1 MVFMKRLL
9 FFLMAIIFAIQ
20 GWTQP
25 TLNEGFEGTTFPP
38 NDWTSVNV
46 SGSVN
51 WARYTSS
58 TPRGT
63 ASASVNYAT
72 AGHENWL
79 ITPNLNVTSG
89 LDTISFWI
97 KTSTYYSGTS
107 FSVFISSTTN
117 DIASFNTSNPALLSL
132 VNNNITTTWTKYSV
146 PLSAYI
152 GQNIYV
158 GFRVQDQD
166 GMRIMLDDVTGPN
179 LFVPAC
185 PKPTS
190 LQASNPTASPT
201 SFDLGWTDASGS
213 LWNIQYMPAAQ
224 TDWANATTISG
235 VTTNPYNINGLNPD
249 TDYKIRIQKNCGTE
263 LSDWTNSI
271 TYTTPCSILSVP
283 TTTEEFNS
291 VPPSRCWERKSG
303 LLPASGPATLTSTTS
318 GWNLNSYVTPS
329 NANLNIYSTNKYW
342 LISPSIDLGNG
353 AAPMQL
359 EFDVFYTDYGN
370 ANPIDSSGYDDRFA
384 VVISTDN
391 GVTWEAANAFIW
403 SSDINSSKILGN
415 ITNAPT
421 HVIIPMFNQSNS
433 LPYTGTIKIGFYGE
447 STVSNTDNDLHI
459 DNFTILPF
467 ESCRKPSN
475 VAVSSLT
482 STSANIL
489 FQENGSSAT
498 WQYVI
503 SSTANYPDNITP
515 IPTTSNPILLT
526 NLTPNTQY
534 KIWIR
539 SDCYTETSNWSN
551 QLSFTTDA
559 LPKTIPFTCNFEN
572 QLENSAWRNL
582 SGSVNN
588 WAIGQAAGNGPTTQ
602 NTTDSIAAYISNDN
616 GLSYAMTDGY
626 IYSYGYRDIDF
637 GTTPASYSLNF
648 DWKCEG
654 YVSGTSAYSGLIVFL
669 RNVTDTLNP
678 TGYPTYIN
686 DNLALLSQSST
697 WQNKEITIDNVSG
710 VKRLIFYYFDRDYN
724 YAPPAAID
732 NISVEA
738 LSCPRPFDITI
749 NSLSSTQAQIAWS
762 SNIGNEWYF
771 YYKTSFDA
779 FYDSILVNTNTY
791 TIQNLIPQATYTYY
805 LRTKCGT
812 ELSYPTNIY
821 TFTTPPIPCE
831 AVTALPFTENFD
843 SYGTTAGSFLS
854 CWSRPVL
861 NTTTPFPSINT
872 AYSHTSPASIKF
884 QSASASVP
892 TYVITPA
899 FGVDINTLKMKFW
912 LKKEGTSSG
921 SMQVGVMSSSSD
933 TSTFE
938 LVEIITPST
947 SDWIEYEILF
957 NNTILSGTNKY
968 IAFKHVTSSSAWYY
982 WIDDIV
988 IDIIPTCL
996 KPTALAASNPT
1007 STGFDLTWTD
1017 ESGSLYNIQYMT
1029 ATETDWANATTISG
1043 VAKPYTFNTLN
1054 HSTSYKVRVQTNCT
1068 TEQSEWSAQIT
1079 YTTAC
1084 GTITELPWTE
1094 GFENTFVPA
1103 VLPGNKTSPL
1113 CWYIIDSLNSGT
1125 YFWKTSTSAYS
1136 GNNSIYMQGYASSTT
1151 TTTSYN
1157 NNDWLISPI
1166 ITLTGSERLNFW
1178 AKKSSASYKPDL
1190 LIYAMD
1196 VSQGDLNPTVPSSN
1210 FILIGQVDTN
1220 VLSTT
1225 YAEYEFN
1232 LSSLVGDYRLAFVRK
1247 KIANGSVYIDDVK
1260 VSEIPTCLMP
1270 TAPQASNPT
1279 PTSFDLGWTDASG
1292 SLYNIQYMPS
1302 TQTDWANAT
1311 TISGVNNPYT
1321 IIGLNSGTIYK
1332 IRVQTDCGTK
1342 QSEWSAPIT
1351 YNTACVTITT
1361 LPYTESFD
1369 NYGTGSTIYPLC
1381 WSRLYNATTAN
1392 PYITSTNF
1400 SSPGS
1405 MYFTAATGKN
1415 SFAITPQLDAS
1426 IQISSLSA
1434 KFQLRTTNSTSKII
1448 VGVLTNPADS
1458 LTFIAIDTLM
1468 PTASS
1473 VWEEFEV
1480 NFVDYTG
1487 DGQFIAFKSE
1497 YNTATNTC
1505 YVDDLTIYTTPS
1517 CERPSAISATSTSNS
1532 IVVNVTPAETTDNG
1546 WKVFFREANSANW
1559 DSLNIISNIATIP
1572 NLQSQTV
1579 YEIYAKTLCSDASY
1593 SSSNNSIFVETKQIP
1608 VSTPY
1613 VCNFE
1618 GQGNNGWIIRNGTS
1632 VNKWM
1637 IGTPVGARSNALFVS
1652 NNNANL
1658 AYAIGSQSVVIAE
1671 KLFNITSPDS
1681 LELSFDALVGGELV
1695 DDYLKVFLVDKDT
1708 VFSPSLAA
1716 TYFSENSYSEGIIMQ
1731 NESNNYINLI
1741 PATHLTTRFV
1751 SPGIGVE
1758 KKLIFV
1764 WRNDA
1769 SAGNGIS
1776 AYIDNVSLLNIITPY
1791 PPTNLQATPSITTS
1805 QLTWTAGAAEIG
1817 WQVRKGETGAVV
1829 DVSTIGYQANALSPG
1844 TQYTYYIRS
1853 NYGDNLYSIWV
1864 PISFRTLAI
1873 PQRVTTL
1880 AATEIGQTTANV
1892 HGTVI
1897 AGTDTIINQGF
1908 QYRVLGGDT
1917 NWTSVSATFDDT
1929 IAYNLTG
1936 LLPYAVY
1943 EFRAFASTA
1952 YVTIN
1957 GRTQSFTTLPAPPS
1971 AITSPATLIEQTVAT
1986 LNGIVTQGTRPLT
1999 TKGFEWRLVGATT
2012 WTTVTSTLTD
2022 DATTYNLTGLI
2033 PITNYEYRVFATTA
2047 SEIVY
2052 GSIANFT
2059 TLAIVPPTVTTIPA
2073 TSIAQTIATL
2083 NANIVLGSEII
2094 TEQGFEWRL
2103 SGAST
2108 WTTLTSTLN
2117 AGIITNNLTGLVAST
2132 DYEYR
2137 AYATT
2142 ASGSVY
2148 GEIQSFTTLA
2158 IVPPTVITGEAI
2170 AVAQTIETINGT
2182 ITAGSELVTNQGFE
2196 WRLLGESVWTPLTVS
2211 LVDNAMTYNLT
2222 ALTANTNYEFRAFA
2236 TTEST
2241 TTYGN
2246 IVAFRTLAMDPP
2258 VVITTAATLISQT
2271 SVTLNGSAMVVMA
2284 PITSQGFEWR
2294 LSGETT
2300 WTIIPTAI
2308 IDNNL
2313 IHNLTGLTAYTDYEF
2328 RAFAT
2333 TSEGTTYGL
2342 TQSFKTLP
2350 IAPTVVTN
2358 PATSITQIIATLNG
2372 AVADGSETISAKG
2385 FEWRKVGATSW
2396 TNIILTENTLVYNL
2410 TGIVA
2415 STNYEFRAY
2424 ATTESGSVYGIT
2436 QTFTTLAI
2444 VPPTVVTNVATLVDQ
2459 TTATINGAITAGS
2472 ESILSQGFE
2481 WKLASASAWT
2491 QITSIPTS
2499 TITHNLTGLTPDR
2512 AYEFRAYATTES
2524 GTTYGTIQS
2533 FSTLVIPQAVVT
2545 NPANSIT
2552 ETNATL
2558 NAVVTSGSE
2567 LLTSHGFEWKVSNS
2581 STWTIVTSPLIG
2593 NALTYS
2599 LIGLTPNMDY
2609 EFRAYATTAS
2619 GTIYGQIQNFTTLAI
2634 PTIVVTSS
2642 ATSVAQ
2648 TIATINGTITLGSKP
2663 LTSQGFEWKLASAST
2678 WTVVA
2683 KSLIGNT
2690 ITHNLTGLTAN
2701 TAYEFRA
2708 YAINASETIYGEV
2721 QSFTT
2726 LATVP
2731 TVVTNAATLVAQ
2743 TTATLNGAITIGSE
2757 SIIAQGFEW
2766 KLSSATAWIAQTSTL
2781 NGNAITHNLTGLN
2794 PNSAY
2799 QYRAYA
2805 TTLSGTVYGTTQNFT
2820 TLAIV
2825 PPTVVTN
2832 AATLI
2837 SQNTATLNGTVTIG
2851 SDEILVQGF
2860 EWKLATSS
2868 TWLPLT
2874 STLTGN
2880 AITHNLIGLTPNTAY
2895 QFRAYVTTSAGTVS
2909 GTTQSFTT
2917 LAIVPPTVVTSVA
2930 TAISQNIATLNGTI
2944 TAGSELISSQGFEYK
2959 LTSSS
2964 TWIPIAANLNGN
2976 AITYNLLGLTPN
2988 SAYQFRAYATTFN
3001 GTVYGSTQTFTTLAI
3016 VPPTIVTSAA
3026 TLIAQTSAT
3035 LNGTIT
3041 SGSEA
3046 IITQG
3051 FEWTLSSS
3059 NAWTITTEPLTGNAM
3074 TNILTGLNPNTSYKY
3089 RAYVITLS
3097 GTVYGQT
3104 QTFTTLSITPP
3115 TVLTSAATA
3124 ITTNSATLNGTITAG
3139 TEAVISQGFEWR
3151 VFNTNIWMPITTTG
3165 SALTH
3170 NLLGLTPNE
3179 SYEFR
3184 VYATTASGNVY
3195 GEIQDFTTLAI
3206 IPPTVV
3212 TNPPIV
3218 TSSREVT
3225 LSGTVISGSESILA
3239 QGFEWK
3245 EAGASQWTVVA
3256 GTLTGNTITYNL
3268 TGLTP
3273 NQSYRFRAGVVT
3285 ESGITYGETQI
3296 FTTLGLNGVDGNEIS
3311 IKMYPNPAKI
3321 QTKLIVSGISGDVKI
3336 ILSDVQGRIL
3346 STVNTEAVSGVLE
3359 HTLDL
3364 NDLVEGVYYIRIQ
3377 NSVINKTQ
3385 KLIVK

>member
-20 GWTQP
+20 GFSQT
-25 TLNEGFEGTTFPP
+25 TVTIGSGTS
-38 NDWTSVNV
+38 TSS
-46 SGSVN
+46 SGSIPGFYGFHNSALLFTASEMTQGGVIQSFGLEISTASSTSTRSMKIYLKEVSDASLASSQIMNNLLDGATLVYDSTNVN
-51 WARYTSS
+51 CSTTGWRNFVFGTPFNYSGTNNLLVIIVGSGCTTGGGCSVSVRYSS
-58 TPRGT
+58 TP
-63 ASASVNYAT
+63 
-72 AGHENWL
+72 
-79 ITPNLNVTSG
+79 SG
-89 LDTISFWI
+89 KAWTKVIDNSNID
-97 KTSTYYSGTS
+97 
-107 FSVFISSTTN
+107 FSSPISSTNTYRFNSRFIMN
-117 DIASFNTSNPALLSL
+117 DLPSNYCYPPSNFSTSSLTSSGVNLSWTCNSNPDSYTIEYKPSNSDTWISGNSTLNSYSFTGLNSATTYNVRIKSNCGSLSSTSIWSYFSFLTACDQISVLPYLESFDSYGTGTGSFPICWSKVTSNTNPYISTTNSSSPGSMYMYTASGAYNYIVTPEISMSIPINTLSAFFKL
-132 VNNNITTTWTKYSV
+132 YKGSADYNITVGVMSDPT
-146 PLSAYI
+146 
-152 GQNIYV
+152 NIST
-158 GFRVQDQD
+158 FDS
-166 GMRIMLDDVTGPN
+166 LKN
-179 LFVPAC
+179 LTP
-185 PKPTS
+185 
-190 LQASNPTASPT
+190 
-201 SFDLGWTDASGS
+201 
-213 LWNIQYMPAAQ
+213 
-224 TDWANATTISG
+224 TTISTWQTFDVDFANYTG
-235 VTTNPYNINGLNPD
+235 LGKYIAFKVQGYGAINGMYIDDLEIIETPACAIPIGL
-249 TDYKIRIQKNCGTE
+249 TD
-263 LSDWTNSI
+263 LSSNTNSI
-271 TYTTPCSILSVP
+271 TLDWDAADDANVLSWIV
-283 TTTEEFNS
+283 EY
-291 VPPSRCWERKSG
+291 K
-303 LLPASGPATLTSTTS
+303 
-318 GWNLNSYVTPS
+318 
-329 NANLNIYSTNKYW
+329 
-342 LISPSIDLGNG
+342 
-353 AAPMQL
+353 
-359 EFDVFYTDYGN
+359 
-370 ANPIDSSGYDDRFA
+370 PIDSSEWLAQSAASHPFVLSGLLSG
-384 VVISTDN
+384 VVYQIRLYAICSDGDTTNATNTINVGMPCETISSFPWYEGFENTWFSAFGLNTGTRPWCWTNINGGEQAN
-391 GVTWEAANAFIW
+391 GVWRKTT
-403 SSDINSSKILGN
+403 SSSYIRTGSGALQMYSS
-415 ITNAPT
+415 
-421 HVIIPMFNQSNS
+421 
-433 LPYTGTIKIGFYGE
+433 
-447 STVSNTDNDLHI
+447 
-459 DNFTILPF
+459 
-467 ESCRKPSN
+467 
-475 VAVSSLT
+475 
-482 STSANIL
+482 STSAGLSGDWFISPTISLTGNQIL
-489 FQENGSSAT
+489 RFWAKGYSTYTDILSVKILNVTINGSVAQES
-498 WQYVI
+498 
-503 SSTANYPDNITP
+503 D
-515 IPTTSNPILLT
+515 TSLFVDIM
-526 NLTPNTQY
+526 PNT
-534 KIWIR
+534 IIPA
-539 SDCYTETSNWSN
+539 SDWVEYEV
-551 QLSFTTDA
+551 
-559 LPKTIPFTCNFEN
+559 
-572 QLENSAWRNL
+572 NL
-582 SGSVNN
+582 GQFSGDYQIAFVR
-588 WAIGQAAGNGPTTQ
+588 
-602 NTTDSIAAYISNDN
+602 NTTGGYYLNIDDISITELPICARP
-616 GLSYAMTDGY
+616 T
-626 IYSYGYRDIDF
+626 
-637 GTTPASYSLNF
+637 
-648 DWKCEG
+648 
-654 YVSGTSAYSGLIVFL
+654 
-669 RNVTDTLNP
+669 NV
-678 TGYPTYIN
+678 
-686 DNLALLSQSST
+686 A
-697 WQNKEITIDNVSG
+697 
-710 VKRLIFYYFDRDYN
+710 
-724 YAPPAAID
+724 
-732 NISVEA
+732 
-738 LSCPRPFDITI
+738 I
-749 NSLSSTQAQIAWS
+749 NSLASTEAEIKWISGHSGDAS
-762 SNIGNEWYF
+762 WYL
-771 YYKTSFDA
+771 YYKTNFDQ
-779 FYDSILVNTNTY
+779 FYDSILVNTNPY
-791 TIQNLIPQATYTYY
+791 TLQNLIPQATYTYY
-805 LRTKCGT
+805 LRTNCGT
-812 ELSYPTNIY
+812 ELSEPTNVY
-821 TFTTPPIPCE
+821 TFTTNCSSI
-831 AVTALPFTENFD
+831 TQ
-843 SYGTTAGSFLS
+843 
-854 CWSRPVL
+854 
-861 NTTTPFPSINT
+861 FP
-872 AYSHTSPASIKF
+872 
-884 QSASASVP
+884 
-892 TYVITPA
+892 
-899 FGVDINTLKMKFW
+899 
-912 LKKEGTSSG
+912 
-921 SMQVGVMSSSSD
+921 
-933 TSTFE
+933 
-938 LVEIITPST
+938 
-947 SDWIEYEILF
+947 
-957 NNTILSGTNKY
+957 
-968 IAFKHVTSSSAWYY
+968 WY
-982 WIDDIV
+982 
-988 IDIIPTCL
+988 
-996 KPTALAASNPT
+996 
-1007 STGFDLTWTD
+1007 
-1017 ESGSLYNIQYMT
+1017 
-1029 ATETDWANATTISG
+1029 
-1043 VAKPYTFNTLN
+1043 
-1054 HSTSYKVRVQTNCT
+1054 
-1068 TEQSEWSAQIT
+1068 
-1079 YTTAC
+1079 
-1084 GTITELPWTE
+1084 E
-1094 GFENTFVPA
+1094 GFEDAFVSA
-1103 VLPGNKTSPL
+1103 ILPGNKTAPS
-1113 CWYIIDSLNSGT
+1113 CWYIIDSLNTGT
-1125 YFWKTSTSAYS
+1125 YYWQTSTSSNTGSRAVYMYGYS
-1136 GNNSIYMQGYASSTT
+1136 SSTT
-1151 TTTSYN
+1151 TTATYN

-1166 ITLTGSERLNFW
+1166 IHLTGSEKLNFW
-1178 AKKSSASYKPDL
+1178 SKKSSSSYYPDL
-1190 LIYAMD
+1190 LIYALD
-1196 VSQGDLNPTVPSSN
+1196 ISQGDLNYSIPNTN
-1210 FILIGQVDTN
+1210 FVYLGKVDSTI
-1220 VLSTT
+1220 LSTT
-1225 YAEYEFN
+1225 YSEFEFN

-1260 VSEIPTCLMP
+1260 VSEIPTCFMP
-1270 TAPQASNPT
+1270 TSLLASNST
-1279 PTSFDLGWTDASG
+1279 TTGFDLGWTDANS
-1292 SLYNIQYMPS
+1292 SLYNIQYMLS
-1302 TQTDWANAT
+1302 SQTDWANAT
-1311 TISGVNNPYT
+1311 TISGVTSPYSLN
-1321 IIGLNSGTIYK
+1321 GLSAGTSYK
-1332 IRVQTDCGTK
+1332 VRVQTDCGTE
-1342 QSEWSAPIT
+1342 QSEWSVPIT
-1351 YNTACVTITT
+1351 NTTACGAITQF
-1361 LPYTESFD
+1361 PWTETFD
-1369 NYGTGSTIYPLC
+1369 GLGSGEFPQCWFRPVIYSTYPK
-1381 WSRLYNATTAN
+1381 
-1392 PYITSTNF
+1392 TST
-1400 SSPGS
+1400 SSSNVHSAPS
-1405 MYFTAATGKN
+1405 SLEIHSASSTAPTY
-1415 SFAITPQLDAS
+1415 AITPELGVNINQLMVTFWAKAESATSSGTIEVGVMSDPTDLTTFES
-1426 IQISSLSA
+1426 VQIIQPTNTSYNKYEVSFAGTTLNGANNYIAFRQNTISSYYYYWIDDI
-1434 KFQLRTTNSTSKII
+1434 K
-1448 VGVLTNPADS
+1448 VD
-1458 LTFIAIDTLM
+1458 AI
-1468 PTASS
+1468 
-1473 VWEEFEV
+1473 
-1480 NFVDYTG
+1480 
-1487 DGQFIAFKSE
+1487 
-1497 YNTATNTC
+1497 
-1505 YVDDLTIYTTPS
+1505 PS
-1517 CERPSAISATSTSNS
+1517 CASPLDISATSTTNS
-1532 IVVNVTPAETTDNG
+1532 IEVSVTPSEVTDNG
-1546 WKVFFREANSANW
+1546 WKLLFREVNSANW
-1559 DSLNIISNIATIP
+1559 NSLNITSNIVTIP
-1572 NLQSQTV
+1572 NLQPQME

-1593 SSSNNSIFVETKQIP
+1593 SLPTNSIFVATKQIP
-1608 VSTPY
+1608 VQTPY

-1618 GQGNNGWIIRNGTS
+1618 AQGNNGWFIKNGAS
-1632 VNKWM
+1632 VNRWM
-1637 IGTPVGARSNALFVS
+1637 IGTPVGAPSNALFVS

-1658 AYAIGSQSVVIAE
+1658 AYSVGSQSVVIAE

-1681 LELSFDALVGGELV
+1681 LELSFDLMVGGESTW
-1695 DDYLKVFLVDKDT
+1695 DFLKVFFVDMDT
-1708 VFSPSLAA
+1708 VFAPSIEE
-1716 TYFSENSYSEGIIMQ
+1716 TYFSDDIYSEGIIMQ
-1731 NESNNYINLI
+1731 NETNNFINLI
-1741 PATHLTTRFV
+1741 PITHLTTRFV
-1751 SPGIGVE
+1751 SPGIGVQ

-1764 WRNDA
+1764 WRNDG
-1769 SAGNGIS
+1769 SAGNAIS
-1776 AYIDNVSLLNIITPY
+1776 AYIDNISLLNIITPF
-1791 PPTNLQATPSITTS
+1791 PPTDLEATPSITTS
-1805 QLTWTAGAAEIG
+1805 QLTWTPGAAELG
-1817 WQVRKGETGAVV
+1817 WQVRKGETGVPV
-1829 DVSTIGYQANALSPG
+1829 YVTTPSYQANALTPS
-1844 TQYTYYIRS
+1844 TEYMYYIRS
-1853 NYGDNLYSIWV
+1853 YYADDTLYSPWV

-1892 HGTVI
+1892 HGTLI

-1957 GRTQSFTTLPAPPS
+1957 GRTLSFTTLPAPPS
-1971 AITSPATLIEQTVAT
+1971 AITSPATQIEQTVAT

-2108 WTTLTSTLN
+2108 WTTLASTLN

-2148 GEIQSFTTLA
+2148 GEIQNFTTLA

-2342 TQSFKTLP
+2342 TQSFRTLP

-2396 TNIILTENTLVYNL
+2396 TNIILPENTLVYNL

-2415 STNYEFRAY
+2415 NTNYEFRAY

-3296 FTTLGLNGVDGNEIS
+3296 FTTLGLNGAEGNEIS

>member
-1 MVFMKRLL
+1 
-9 FFLMAIIFAIQ
+9 
-20 GWTQP
+20 
-25 TLNEGFEGTTFPP
+25 
-38 NDWTSVNV
+38 
-46 SGSVN
+46 
-51 WARYTSS
+51 
-58 TPRGT
+58 
-63 ASASVNYAT
+63 
-72 AGHENWL
+72 
-79 ITPNLNVTSG
+79 
-89 LDTISFWI
+89 
-97 KTSTYYSGTS
+97 
-107 FSVFISSTTN
+107 
-117 DIASFNTSNPALLSL
+117 
-132 VNNNITTTWTKYSV
+132 
-146 PLSAYI
+146 
-152 GQNIYV
+152 
-158 GFRVQDQD
+158 
-166 GMRIMLDDVTGPN
+166 
-179 LFVPAC
+179 
-185 PKPTS
+185 
-190 LQASNPTASPT
+190 
-201 SFDLGWTDASGS
+201 
-213 LWNIQYMPAAQ
+213 
-224 TDWANATTISG
+224 
-235 VTTNPYNINGLNPD
+235 
-249 TDYKIRIQKNCGTE
+249 
-263 LSDWTNSI
+263 
-271 TYTTPCSILSVP
+271 
-283 TTTEEFNS
+283 
-291 VPPSRCWERKSG
+291 
-303 LLPASGPATLTSTTS
+303 
-318 GWNLNSYVTPS
+318 
-329 NANLNIYSTNKYW
+329 
-342 LISPSIDLGNG
+342 
-353 AAPMQL
+353 
-359 EFDVFYTDYGN
+359 
-370 ANPIDSSGYDDRFA
+370 
-384 VVISTDN
+384 
-391 GVTWEAANAFIW
+391 
-403 SSDINSSKILGN
+403 
-415 ITNAPT
+415 
-421 HVIIPMFNQSNS
+421 
-433 LPYTGTIKIGFYGE
+433 
-447 STVSNTDNDLHI
+447 
-459 DNFTILPF
+459 
-467 ESCRKPSN
+467 
-475 VAVSSLT
+475 
-482 STSANIL
+482 
-489 FQENGSSAT
+489 
-498 WQYVI
+498 
-503 SSTANYPDNITP
+503 
-515 IPTTSNPILLT
+515 
-526 NLTPNTQY
+526 
-534 KIWIR
+534 
-539 SDCYTETSNWSN
+539 
-551 QLSFTTDA
+551 
-559 LPKTIPFTCNFEN
+559 
-572 QLENSAWRNL
+572 
-582 SGSVNN
+582 
-588 WAIGQAAGNGPTTQ
+588 
-602 NTTDSIAAYISNDN
+602 
-616 GLSYAMTDGY
+616 
-626 IYSYGYRDIDF
+626 
-637 GTTPASYSLNF
+637 
-648 DWKCEG
+648 
-654 YVSGTSAYSGLIVFL
+654 
-669 RNVTDTLNP
+669 
-678 TGYPTYIN
+678 
-686 DNLALLSQSST
+686 
-697 WQNKEITIDNVSG
+697 
-710 VKRLIFYYFDRDYN
+710 
-724 YAPPAAID
+724 
-732 NISVEA
+732 
-738 LSCPRPFDITI
+738 
-749 NSLSSTQAQIAWS
+749 
-762 SNIGNEWYF
+762 
-771 YYKTSFDA
+771 
-779 FYDSILVNTNTY
+779 
-791 TIQNLIPQATYTYY
+791 
-805 LRTKCGT
+805 
-812 ELSYPTNIY
+812 
-821 TFTTPPIPCE
+821 
-831 AVTALPFTENFD
+831 
-843 SYGTTAGSFLS
+843 
-854 CWSRPVL
+854 
-861 NTTTPFPSINT
+861 
-872 AYSHTSPASIKF
+872 
-884 QSASASVP
+884 
-892 TYVITPA
+892 
-899 FGVDINTLKMKFW
+899 
-912 LKKEGTSSG
+912 
-921 SMQVGVMSSSSD
+921 
-933 TSTFE
+933 
-938 LVEIITPST
+938 
-947 SDWIEYEILF
+947 
-957 NNTILSGTNKY
+957 
-968 IAFKHVTSSSAWYY
+968 
-982 WIDDIV
+982 
-988 IDIIPTCL
+988 
-996 KPTALAASNPT
+996 
-1007 STGFDLTWTD
+1007 
-1017 ESGSLYNIQYMT
+1017 
-1029 ATETDWANATTISG
+1029 
-1043 VAKPYTFNTLN
+1043 
-1054 HSTSYKVRVQTNCT
+1054 
-1068 TEQSEWSAQIT
+1068 
-1079 YTTAC
+1079 
-1084 GTITELPWTE
+1084 
-1094 GFENTFVPA
+1094 
-1103 VLPGNKTSPL
+1103 
-1113 CWYIIDSLNSGT
+1113 
-1125 YFWKTSTSAYS
+1125 
-1136 GNNSIYMQGYASSTT
+1136 
-1151 TTTSYN
+1151 
-1157 NNDWLISPI
+1157 
-1166 ITLTGSERLNFW
+1166 
-1178 AKKSSASYKPDL
+1178 
-1190 LIYAMD
+1190 
-1196 VSQGDLNPTVPSSN
+1196 
-1210 FILIGQVDTN
+1210 
-1220 VLSTT
+1220 
-1225 YAEYEFN
+1225 
-1232 LSSLVGDYRLAFVRK
+1232 
-1247 KIANGSVYIDDVK
+1247 
-1260 VSEIPTCLMP
+1260 
-1270 TAPQASNPT
+1270 
-1279 PTSFDLGWTDASG
+1279 
-1292 SLYNIQYMPS
+1292 
-1302 TQTDWANAT
+1302 
-1311 TISGVNNPYT
+1311 
-1321 IIGLNSGTIYK
+1321 
-1332 IRVQTDCGTK
+1332 
-1342 QSEWSAPIT
+1342 
-1351 YNTACVTITT
+1351 
-1361 LPYTESFD
+1361 
-1369 NYGTGSTIYPLC
+1369 
-1381 WSRLYNATTAN
+1381 
-1392 PYITSTNF
+1392 
-1400 SSPGS
+1400 
-1405 MYFTAATGKN
+1405 
-1415 SFAITPQLDAS
+1415 
-1426 IQISSLSA
+1426 
-1434 KFQLRTTNSTSKII
+1434 
-1448 VGVLTNPADS
+1448 
-1458 LTFIAIDTLM
+1458 
-1468 PTASS
+1468 
-1473 VWEEFEV
+1473 
-1480 NFVDYTG
+1480 
-1487 DGQFIAFKSE
+1487 
-1497 YNTATNTC
+1497 
-1505 YVDDLTIYTTPS
+1505 
-1517 CERPSAISATSTSNS
+1517 
-1532 IVVNVTPAETTDNG
+1532 
-1546 WKVFFREANSANW
+1546 
-1559 DSLNIISNIATIP
+1559 
-1572 NLQSQTV
+1572 
-1579 YEIYAKTLCSDASY
+1579 
-1593 SSSNNSIFVETKQIP
+1593 
-1608 VSTPY
+1608 
-1613 VCNFE
+1613 
-1618 GQGNNGWIIRNGTS
+1618 
-1632 VNKWM
+1632 
-1637 IGTPVGARSNALFVS
+1637 
-1652 NNNANL
+1652 
-1658 AYAIGSQSVVIAE
+1658 
-1671 KLFNITSPDS
+1671 
-1681 LELSFDALVGGELV
+1681 
-1695 DDYLKVFLVDKDT
+1695 
-1708 VFSPSLAA
+1708 
-1716 TYFSENSYSEGIIMQ
+1716 
-1731 NESNNYINLI
+1731 
-1741 PATHLTTRFV
+1741 
-1751 SPGIGVE
+1751 
-1758 KKLIFV
+1758 
-1764 WRNDA
+1764 
-1769 SAGNGIS
+1769 
-1776 AYIDNVSLLNIITPY
+1776 PY
-1791 PPTNLQATPSITTS
+1791 PPTDLEATPSITTS

-1880 AATEIGQTTANV
+1880 ASTEIGQTTANV

-2148 GEIQSFTTLA
+2148 GEIQNFTTLA

-2396 TNIILTENTLVYNL
+2396 TNIILPENTLVYNL

-2415 STNYEFRAY
+2415 NTNYEFRAY

-3296 FTTLGLNGVDGNEIS
+3296 FTTLGLNGAEGNEIS